1 MSDYDNSSYQRI
13 RRINRGAIW
22 GQRLCDAG
30 RCLCLYQLPFNAQ
43 SIFYNQPLA
52 PALCIAFA
60 TIIMLLV
67 SSAIAYKAFKNH
79 QTAN

>member
-43 SIFYNQPLA
+43 SFFYNQPIVPTLFIIFTTMIVI
-52 PALCIAFA
+52 LISVIA
-60 TIIMLLV
+60 T
-67 SSAIAYKAFKNH
+67 YKTFRKH
-79 QTAN
+79 QVV